1 MDEMSPKRMHGQ
13 GSYGLRGWAFFGVA
27 TGIVA
32 LMVALIAGAGVSI
45 AAAYPPGGDG
55 FTDIAE
61 EAGIDFELECGGPKK
76 EYIFEAMC
84 GGIAFIDFDNDGWMD
99 IFLLNGTTLEK
110 EEAGESPPSKLY
122 RNNGDGTFSDVSEK
136 AGIDRRGWGM
146 GTAVGDYDN
155 DGWDDLYLTYFE
167 GGALYRNQGDGTF
180 EDVTKRAGVS
190 NPERW
195 GTSAAFADYDND
207 GHLDLYVANY
217 VQLNRNRLPAFGS
230 SQFCQYRGIPVSCGP
245 RGLLGS
251 RDRLYHNNGDGTFA
265 DVAVRLG
272 IDRSGHYGLGV
283 VWGDYDND
291 GDQDIYVAND
301 SNPSELY
308 RNNGDGTFEEVG
320 LLSGV
325 ALSENGFAQAGMGA
339 DFGDFDNDG
348 RIDLV
353 KTNFSDDTNNLY
365 RNLDGE
371 MFEEAG
377 GAAGTAAA
385 GRMTLGFG
393 IRFFDFDNDGWKDIF
408 VANGHVNPQMDDFP
422 MGTTYAQRNLL
433 YRNIGGGRF
442 EEVGATLMKGG
453 DGFARIV
460 VSRGA
465 ATADIDN
472 DGDLDLLVSNLGGR
486 PALFRNGNTG
496 GRSIFVTLIGKESNR
511 NGIGARIEVTA
522 GGSKQVADVRYS
534 SSYLSSHDS
543 RMHFGLGEANK
554 VDSLIVRWPSG
565 AVEELRDVGTGQ
577 IVTIAEGDGIVSSG
591 EFE

>member
-1 MDEMSPKRMHGQ
+1 MRMFGEEPRRFRRWTLLGGSAGFAAFAFAWLMSTSAP
-13 GSYGLRGWAFFGVA
+13 A
-27 TGIVA
+27 T
-32 LMVALIAGAGVSI
+32 
-45 AAAYPPGGDG
+45 AAYQTGGDG
-55 FTDIAE
+55 FTDITE
-61 EAGIDFELECGGPKK
+61 EAGIDFELDCGGPKK

-84 GGIAFIDFDNDGWMD
+84 GGIAFIDFDNDGWVD

-110 EEAGESPPSKLY
+110 EAAGESPPSKLY

-146 GTAVGDYDN
+146 GVAVGDYDN

-167 GGALYRNQGDGTF
+167 GGALYRNNGDGTF
-180 EDVTKRAGVS
+180 EDVTSRAGVS

-339 DFGDFDNDG
+339 DFGDYDNDG
-348 RIDLV
+348 RLDLV

-365 RNLDGE
+365 RNLGGG
-371 MFEEAG
+371 MYEEAG

-393 IRFFDFDNDGWKDIF
+393 VRFFDFDNDGWKDIF
-408 VANGHVNPQMDDFP
+408 VANGHVNPQMEALP
-422 MGTTYAQRNLL
+422 LGISYAQRNLL
-433 YRNIGGGRF
+433 FRNTRDGSF
-442 EEVGATLMKGG
+442 EEVSRAMG
-453 DGFARIV
+453 DGFARLA

-486 PALFRNGNTG
+486 PALLRNTHSG
-496 GRSIFVTLIGKESNR
+496 GRSMLVKLIGKESNR

-522 GGSKQVADVRYS
+522 GESKQVSDVRFS

-543 RMHFGLGEANK
+543 RTHFGLGEAK
-554 VDSLIVRWPSG
+554 KADSLIIRWPSG
-565 AVEELRDVGTGQ
+565 TVEKLRDVSAGQ
-577 IVTIAEGDGIVSSG
+577 IVTVVEGEGIVAPG
-591 EFE
+591 DAN